1 MAIGEPNDPDL
12 RPGGPPV
19 DPRTMQNL
27 SEILENIRQAAQLLV
42 DLVDE
47 LRRFWRL

>member
-1 MAIGEPNDPDL
+1 MA
-12 RPGGPPV
+12 
-19 DPRTMQNL
+19 NL
-27 SEILENIRQAAQLLV
+27 SEILENIRCAAQLLV